1 MPVGSAR
8 ASVTIGGDSRELNRE
23 LDKTESRMGA
33 FGKRL
38 GKSVASAFG
47 KVGSFLSRSLDPIG
61 RGWDL
66 MMSGADEVRELETG
80 IARMAIA
87 QGKSVDEM
95 RDYRKILDDVSGETG
110 IARTEL
116 LRGASAYQALT
127 GDTVGGT
134 KALRTFARVAQA
146 TGSAVEDVATT
157 GAALTQNLGVA
168 PEDLERAFGILNTQG
183 KAGAIELRDLAGEM
197 ASLTPQFTRFAGGKG
212 LAGMQEMGSAAQII
226 RRNFSSASEAGTG
239 FRSLMTSI
247 VRNAKKLERAG
258 VKVFDKNP
266 KTGKKTLRSFS
277 SIIESIG
284 RSKLMK
290 DPTKLTDA
298 LGSSEAERA
307 LSALTGNWTAFT
319 SLVKAGGED
328 SIGKDLATYLES
340 PAGKLETS
348 MNNMKRAA
356 AEAFT
361 PERIERFAELIDQA
375 AGAMARLSSAI
386 GTAWDGINEGARS
399 VFGNDVGLFNDD
411 IMRGHVRR
419 VGSTPLQTTPSLNP
433 FGEGGLIEG
442 FSQGDYDIGRQLE
455 LASELAQDKRNA
467 IALRQRNPGYIAS
480 DARVPEVAAGMGG
493 GGLLPAS
500 ARNAIAQAIARELKK
515 IDVRVVADGNQVA
528 RTSANASDN
537 RRHP

>member
-8 ASVTIGGDSRELNRE
+8 ASVTLGADSRDLNRE
-23 LDKTESRMGA
+23 LDKSETRMAA
-33 FGKRL
+33 FGKRM
-38 GKSVASAFG
+38 GKVVAGAFG

-87 QGKSVDEM
+87 QGKGVDEM

-146 TGSAVEDVATT
+146 TGSAVDDVATT

-168 PEDLERAFGILNTQG
+168 PEDLEKAFGILSTQG

-197 ASLTPQFTRFAGGKG
+197 AALTPQFTRFSKGKG
-212 LAGMQEMGSAAQII
+212 IEGMKEMGSAAQII

-239 FRSLMTSI
+239 FRALMTSI
-247 VRNAKKLERAG
+247 TRHAKELEKAG

-266 KTGKKTLRSFS
+266 KTGKKTLRNFS

-290 DPTKLTDA
+290 DPTLLTKA

-307 LSALTGNWTAFT
+307 LSALTSNWSDFT
-319 SLVKAGGED
+319 SLVKSGGED

-361 PERIERFAELIDQA
+361 PERIERFAELVDQA
-375 AGAMARLSSAI
+375 AGAMAKLAN
-386 GTAWDGINEGARS
+386 GVGAVWDGLNEGAS
-399 VFGNDVGLFNDD
+399 AVFGTDGGLFSDQ
-411 IMRGHVRR
+411 IMREHVAR
-419 VGSTPLQTTPSLNP
+419 VGSTPLQTKPSLNP
-433 FGEGGLIEG
+433 FGEGGMIES
-442 FSQGDYDIGRQLE
+442 FAEGDYDIGRQLQLANE
-455 LASELAQDKRNA
+455 LTMDKRNA
-467 IALRQRNPGYIAS
+467 AAAFKNNAGSAAS
-480 DARVPEVAAGMGG
+480 AGRLPELAANMGG
-493 GGLLPAS
+493 GGILPAS
-500 ARNAIAQAIARELKK
+500 ARDALASAIARELRKV
-515 IDVRVVADGNQVA
+515 DLRVIADGNQVA
-528 RTSANASDN
+528 STAANATDN